1 MRATTVHCMR
11 WDSASANSWVTGCKE
26 RDRSA
31 LPTPSCV
38 QAAVP
43 RANSQMAIQ
52 GARGH
57 FVWVGAVQMC
67 AAVVRA
73 QVDAP
78 CTDSSAVLRTEC
90 DRPAMARGKAGR

>member
-1 MRATTVHCMR
+1 MRATTVHCTR
-11 WDSASANSWVTGCKE
+11 WDSAPANSWVTGCEE

-31 LPTPSCV
+31 PPTPPSTQV
-38 QAAVP
+38 AVP
-43 RANSQMAIQ
+43 QANSQMAIQ
-52 GARGH
+52 WARGH

-90 DRPAMARGKAGR
+90 DRPAMSKGKAGR